1 MSLHEGLFV
10 PTWKTAVI
18 RPLLKKTGLDL
29 ISSNYGPVSNL
40 TFLSK
45 VLEKAVLQQFNHH
58 CNVNNLMPD
67 YQSAYR
73 PGYSCETALVKL
85 MNELLWS
92 MEKQENISTRIVLGS
107 DAPESNRECLK
118 MFHWLPIDLRVKFYA
133 MFSQVL
139 CLVYKSLH
147 NDGPIYM
154 REMLKECI
162 PSRTLRSNNIYK
174 KLEIPLVKKQT
185 FANRS
190 FSVQGP
196 KWWNILPN
204 FIKQAQSLE
213 TFKKYL
219 KTHLFNE
226 F

>member
-1 MSLHEGLFV
+1 M
-10 PTWKTAVI
+10 
-18 RPLLKKTGLDL
+18 
-29 ISSNYGPVSNL
+29 
-40 TFLSK
+40 
-45 VLEKAVLQQFNHH
+45 
-58 CNVNNLMPD
+58 
-67 YQSAYR
+67 
-73 PGYSCETALVKL
+73 
-85 MNELLWS
+85 
-92 MEKQENISTRIVLGS
+92 
-107 DAPESNRECLK
+107 
-118 MFHWLPIDLRVKFYA
+118 
-133 MFSQVL
+133 
-139 CLVYKSLH
+139 
-147 NDGPIYM
+147 
-154 REMLKECI
+154 ECI

>member
-1 MSLHEGLFV
+1 MCGLKRIRNV
-10 PTWKTAVI
+10 RDALAKEAAEVLVLGCVI
-18 RPLLKKTGLDL
+18 SHLDYANSIFIGINKCDL
-29 ISSNYGPVSNL
+29 NR
-40 TFLSK
+40 
-45 VLEKAVLQQFNHH
+45 LQRVQ
-58 CNVNNLMPD
+58 
-67 YQSAYR
+67 
-73 PGYSCETALVKL
+73 
-85 MNELLWS
+85 
-92 MEKQENISTRIVLGS
+92 NISTRIVLGS

-118 MFHWLPIDLRVKFYA
+118 MLHWLPIDLHVKFKA
-133 MFSQVL
+133 L

-147 NDGPIYM
+147 NEGPIYM
-154 REMLKECI
+154 REILKECI
-162 PSRTLRSNNIYK
+162 PSRTLRSNSIYK

-185 FANRS
+185 LPNRS

-204 FIKQAQSLE
+204 FIKQAQSRE